1 MLKQDLWL
9 TTRTCPAVVAHA
21 DWGSHPRKR
30 WLAIAT
36 RADAGSYVA
45 QVPVPAGQPETV
57 LERLLA
63 LAQGG
68 SVVAAFD
75 MPFGLPARYAARAG
89 IHDYL
94 AILPQLGAGLWRDFY
109 EVAERPDEISVWRP
123 FYPRRPGAAS
133 QRQLLDALGLDSIDD
148 VRRRCDRAHADRRAG
163 APLFWTLG
171 AQQVGKAAISGWRD
185 MLGPA
190 VRAGLDVAIWP
201 FSGGLYETIQPGR
214 VIVAETYPGE
224 CYNHLGIRLAGGGK
238 RAQAARA
245 AAAPALLA
253 WAARV
258 GVMLQPALQQAI
270 EDGFGPSPD
279 GEDPFDSTVGL
290 FGTLNV
296 TLGLRPPGEP
306 DPHDRVVRRVE
317 GWILGQRYLPT

>member
-45 QVPVPAGQPETV
+45 QVPVPAGQPESV
-57 LERLLA
+57 LQRLLA

-68 SVVAAFD
+68 AVVAAFD

-123 FYPRRPGAAS
+123 FYPRRPGGAS

-163 APLFWTLG
+163 AP
-171 AQQVGKAAISGWRD
+171 
-185 MLGPA
+185 
-190 VRAGLDVAIWP
+190 
-201 FSGGLYETIQPGR
+201 
-214 VIVAETYPGE
+214 
-224 CYNHLGIRLAGGGK
+224 
-238 RAQAARA
+238 
-245 AAAPALLA
+245 
-253 WAARV
+253 
-258 GVMLQPALQQAI
+258 
-270 EDGFGPSPD
+270 
-279 GEDPFDSTVGL
+279 
-290 FGTLNV
+290 
-296 TLGLRPPGEP
+296 
-306 DPHDRVVRRVE
+306 
-317 GWILGQRYLPT
+317 